1 VTRFLSAAALAAF
14 ALAASPAAA
23 QTKPAPAAQAPQQ
36 QTRADFAKNVDAAF
50 AVADANHDGFVTRN
64 EIESMQTKELQSL
77 KAAQQQRLQE
87 EFKKLDTDKN
97 GSISLAEFSAVARPL
112 PPVQPDAPITQ
123 LDTNKDGKIGRDE
136 YRAPKLA
143 SFDKADANHDGTL
156 TVQELQAA
164 ATRK

>member
-1 VTRFLSAAALAAF
+1 VTQFLFAAALAAL
-14 ALAASPAAA
+14 ALTASPAAA

-36 QTRADFAKNVDAAF
+36 QSRAEFAKNVDAAF
-50 AVADANHDGFVTRN
+50 AVADVNKDGFVTRN
-64 EIESMQTKELQSL
+64 EIESMQTKELQAL
-77 KAAQQQRLQE
+77 KAAQQQRLQD

-97 GSISLAEFSAVARPL
+97 GSISLAEFGAVVRPL
-112 PPVQPDAPITQ
+112 PAVQPDAPIAQ

-156 TVQELQAA
+156 TIQEVQAA
-164 ATRK
+164 APRQ